1 MTVIPVSFNIEHT
14 LKILALKYYSSNA
27 ELFKDDLSSEVLLY
41 HLYNGLKGVLF
52 YSHLI

>member
-1 MTVIPVSFNIEHT
+1 MTVIPVSIEHT

-27 ELFKDDLSSEVLLY
+27 ELFKDDLSSKVLLY
-41 HLYNGLKGVLF
+41 LVSNGLKGVLF